1 MHYFVLPSVNILPL
15 LSFHIRKYLSLPI
28 QQHLRPKLSVLH
40 LHFLMLNTSNAP
52 IYELIH
58 LHLLVLYDYC
68 YNHHKSKDALNIF
81 LQIPPKIV
89 HNLDPL
95 IYPSVPAHNLYIRHI
110 YQTIFHYLH
119 LIQLQILQHLFDI
132 CCFLYLLSP
141 ILMYFYIQV

>member
-1 MHYFVLPSVNILPL
+1 MVKH
-15 LSFHIRKYLSLPI
+15 
-28 QQHLRPKLSVLH
+28 
-40 LHFLMLNTSNAP
+40 T
-52 IYELIH
+52 
-58 LHLLVLYDYC
+58 C

-95 IYPSVPAHNLYIRHI
+95 IYPSVPAHNLCIRHI

-132 CCFLYLLSP
+132 CCFLYERDVAYRNSNDSTERFEIRIILRRIYITVAWELVLQIKAFTDDKEKDCLTVDKFKSP
-141 ILMYFYIQV
+141 FENDM